1 MKAVISYHV
10 AHERTDRMSA
20 ILSSVGIG
28 EIINVFAYE
37 NDLGP
42 TEWCITD
49 TGILVVRNPYT
60 MRIVTA
66 YALRIDQAVAIYKS
80 HGYVRVPARIMSAVY
95 NNERKRPFLFI

>member
-60 MRIVTA
+60 MSIVTA
-66 YALRIDQAVAIYKS
+66 YSLRIDQAVAIYKS

-95 NNERKRPFLFI
+95 NNERKRPFLFV

>member
-28 EIINVFAYE
+28 EVVNVFAYE

-66 YALRIDQAVAIYKS
+66 YALRMKQVVAIYKA
-80 HGYVRVPARIMSAVY
+80 HGFIRVPTQIMSAVC
-95 NNERKRPFLFI
+95 NNERKRPFLFV